1 MLSFIKN
8 LFSSPETSPE
18 SAPAISQE
26 TAQMQSQLLID
37 NQWVDAENGAKFER
51 RHPTT
56 NALVTEASAASVA
69 DAHRAAESAHK
80 AFKAWRLSPPSERR
94 RLLLKAADIL
104 ESKTPQF
111 IEVMAAEV
119 GASAL
124 WAGFNVHL
132 AANVFRE
139 AASLATQIQGETL
152 PTDKPGALSMTLRQA
167 VGTIFSIVPWN
178 GTVVLA
184 ARAIAYP
191 IVCGNSVV
199 FRGSEASPRT
209 HALVAEAVVEA
220 GFPAGVLNY
229 LSNSPATAP
238 AVVDALIAHKAV
250 RRINFTGS
258 TRVGRIIAEKAA
270 QHVKRCLL
278 ELGGKSP
285 LVVLDD
291 ANVDEAVK
299 AAVFG
304 SFLYQGQICMSTE
317 RLVVD
322 EKVADE
328 FVAKFAARA
337 KELAAGDPAIN
348 PACIIGPM
356 INPSSGA
363 RINDLLQ
370 DALSKGATVACG
382 GLANGAVMPATVLD
396 HVTADM
402 KIYDEETFGPIT
414 VVVRVKSA
422 EQAIEVANDS
432 AYGLSSGVFGRDV
445 NRALAVA
452 MDLEYGSVH
461 VNGATVQNEAQAP
474 YGGTKGSGYGRFDG
488 RAVIDEFTELK
499 WLTIEPQQQQYPF

>member
-1 MLSFIKN
+1 MK
-8 LFSSPETSPE
+8 
-18 SAPAISQE
+18 
-26 TAQMQSQLLID
+26 SQLLID
-37 NQWVDAENGAKFER
+37 NQWVDAENGSTFER
-51 RHPTT
+51 RHPVNDT
-56 NALVTEASAASVA
+56 LVTSAASASVA
-69 DAHRAAESAHK
+69 DANKSANSAHAAYK
-80 AFKAWRLSPPSERR
+80 TWRHSSPSERR

-111 IEVMAAEV
+111 IEIMSSEV

-139 AASLATQIQGETL
+139 AASLATQIQGETI
-152 PTDKPGALSMTLRQA
+152 PTDKPGALSMTLRQP
-167 VGTIFSIVPWN
+167 VGVILSIVPWN

-191 IVCGNSVV
+191 IVCGNTVV

-209 HALVAEAVVEA
+209 HALVAEALVEA

-229 LSNSPATAP
+229 LSNSPQTAP
-238 AVVDALIAHKAV
+238 EVVDALIAHKAI

-258 TRVGRIIAEKAA
+258 TRVGRIVAEKAA
-270 QHVKRCLL
+270 KHLKRCLL

-304 SFLYQGQICMSTE
+304 SFLFQGQICMSTE

-328 FVAKFAARA
+328 FVAKFAAKAQQLRS
-337 KELAAGDPAIN
+337 EDPVQN
-348 PACIIGPM
+348 PNCVIGPM
-356 INPSSGA
+356 INPASGV
-363 RINDLLQ
+363 RINDMLQ
-370 DALSKGATVACG
+370 DALNKGAKLVCG
-382 GLANGAVMPATVLD
+382 GVANGAVMPATILD
-396 HVTADM
+396 HVKPSM
-402 KIYDEETFGPIT
+402 RIYDEETFGPIT
-414 VVVRVKSA
+414 VVIRVKSTQ
-422 EQAIEVANDS
+422 EAIAVANDS
-432 AYGLSSGVFGRDV
+432 AYGLSAGVFGRDV
-445 NRALAVA
+445 NRALAVG
-452 MDLEYGSVH
+452 MELEYGCVH
-461 VNGATVQNEAQAP
+461 VNGSTVQNEAQAP
-474 YGGTKGSGYGRFDG
+474 YGGTKDSGYGRFDG
-488 RAVIDEFTELK
+488 RAVIDEFTEIK